1 MARTPLFRLL
11 RRGLAQAAPQVAPAS
26 TVRGASAGRIG
37 RRALLRAGALGG
49 AGLALGCRPS
59 VETRDPHDEGSGS
72 VVVVGA
78 GLAGLTCAHQ
88 LRRAGIRATVYEA
101 QERVGGRVFSGR
113 GLFAGDLVCELGAEL
128 VNSDHVVMRG
138 LCRELG
144 LALDD
149 YCEDVVGT
157 KEIFHVG
164 GERHTAESA
173 EDAFRHLA
181 AALERERTRL
191 GGFDL
196 SYRTTAPEAA
206 AIDRLSIAE
215 WLDAAEITGWFRTV
229 VDVAFTTELGR
240 ECDEQSAFNLLYLY
254 EPLLD
259 QGRHYSPV
267 GGSDER
273 FHVRGG
279 NDLVATRLAA
289 GLDGQLELGAR
300 LEAMSGG
307 DGDYTL
313 TFRRGASTFEVR
325 ASHVVLAVPFT
336 TLREVALRVELPA
349 VKRRAIAEL
358 AYGTNTKLM
367 MGFRERPWRTT
378 HDSNGV
384 VVSDLPFQT
393 SWEGSRLQS
402 AFLEPAARP
411 SDPTPRER
419 RRQATEPNQLRD
431 AGFLVAFTGGRVG
444 EGLTR
449 ERSGEALASFVA
461 ALDGVFPGVAA
472 ARDEHHAT
480 FHWPGFAWAKGSYA
494 CFAPGQFAAF
504 HGAEA
509 EPVGRLFFA
518 GEHTSDDFQGFMEG
532 AAESGVRAA
541 NEVAEALGRSSIA
554 SPAIDDTAGCA
565 A

>member
-1 MARTPLFRLL
+1 VARTPLFRLL
-11 RRGLAQAAPQVAPAS
+11 RRGLAHAASSSHVAP
-26 TVRGASAGRIG
+26 TSAGHIG

-49 AGLALGCRPS
+49 AGLALGCRPT
-59 VETRDPHDEGSGS
+59 VATRDARDENTS

-88 LRRAGIRATVYEA
+88 LRRVGIRATVYDA

-113 GLFAGDLVCELGAEL
+113 GLFAGELVCELGAEL

-144 LALDD
+144 LTLED
-149 YCEDVVGT
+149 YCDDAVGT

-164 GERHTAESA
+164 GERHTAQSA
-173 EDAFRHLA
+173 DEAFRHLA
-181 AALERERTRL
+181 TALERERARL
-191 GGFDL
+191 GSFDL
-196 SYRTTAPEAA
+196 SYRNATPEAA
-206 AIDRLSIAE
+206 AIDRMSIAE
-215 WLDAAEITGWFRTV
+215 WLDAAEVTGWFRTV

-240 ECDEQSAFNLLYLY
+240 ECDAQSAFNLLYLY
-254 EPLLD
+254 EPLLEP
-259 QGRHYSPV
+259 GRHFAPV

-273 FHVRGG
+273 FHVHGG

-289 GLDGQLELGAR
+289 GAGGSLELGAR
-300 LEAMSGG
+300 LEALSGG

-313 TFRRGASTFEVR
+313 TFRRDSASFEIR

-336 TLREVALRVELPA
+336 TLREVELRVELPA

-367 MGFRERPWRTT
+367 MGFRERPWRTA

-402 AFLEPAARP
+402 AFSEPAARP
-411 SDPTPRER
+411 NDPTPRER
-419 RRQATEPNQLRD
+419 RRPATEPNQSGD

-444 EGLTR
+444 EALTR
-449 ERSGEALASFVA
+449 ERSGEALARFVA
-461 ALDGVFPGVAA
+461 ALDTVFPGVAA

-509 EPVGRLFFA
+509 EPVGRIFFA
-518 GEHTSDDFQGFMEG
+518 GEHTSSDFQGFMEG

-541 NEVAEALGRSSIA
+541 NEVAEALGLSAIA
-554 SPAIDDTAGCA
+554 SPAVEDTAGCA

>member
-1 MARTPLFRLL
+1 
-11 RRGLAQAAPQVAPAS
+11 V
-26 TVRGASAGRIG
+26 
-37 RRALLRAGALGG
+37 
-49 AGLALGCRPS
+49 
-59 VETRDPHDEGSGS
+59 H
-72 VVVVGA
+72 
-78 GLAGLTCAHQ
+78 
-88 LRRAGIRATVYEA
+88 
-101 QERVGGRVFSGR
+101 
-113 GLFAGDLVCELGAEL
+113 
-128 VNSDHVVMRG
+128 
-138 LCRELG
+138 
-144 LALDD
+144 
-149 YCEDVVGT
+149 
-157 KEIFHVG
+157 
-164 GERHTAESA
+164 
-173 EDAFRHLA
+173 
-181 AALERERTRL
+181 
-191 GGFDL
+191 
-196 SYRTTAPEAA
+196 
-206 AIDRLSIAE
+206 
-215 WLDAAEITGWFRTV
+215 
-229 VDVAFTTELGR
+229 
-240 ECDEQSAFNLLYLY
+240 
-254 EPLLD
+254 
-259 QGRHYSPV
+259 
-267 GGSDER
+267 
-273 FHVRGG
+273 GG

-300 LEAMSGG
+300 LEALSGG

-336 TLREVALRVELPA
+336 TLRDVDLRVELPA

-378 HDSNGV
+378 HGSNGV

-393 SWEGSRLQS
+393 SWEGSRLQ
-402 AFLEPAARP
+402 AG
-411 SDPTPRER
+411 
-419 RRQATEPNQLRD
+419 D

-444 EGLTR
+444 ETLTR

-518 GEHTSDDFQGFMEG
+518 GEHTSSDFQGFMEG

-541 NEVAEALGRSSIA
+541 NEVAAVLGLGAIA
-554 SPAIDDTAGCA
+554 SPTIDDTAGCA

>member
-11 RRGLAQAAPQVAPAS
+11 RSGLARAAAS
-26 TVRGASAGRIG
+26 SNGTPNGTPEATPHVTTSGRIG
-37 RRALLRAGALGG
+37 RRALLRTGALGG
-49 AGLALGCRPS
+49 AGLALGCRPN
-59 VETRDPHDEGSGS
+59 VGTRDARDEGSAS

-88 LRRAGIRATVYEA
+88 LRRAGVRATVYEA

-113 GLFAGDLVCELGAEL
+113 GLFAGALVCELGAEL

-144 LALDD
+144 LTLED
-149 YCEDVVGT
+149 YCDDAVGT

-164 GERHTAESA
+164 GERHTAQSA
-173 EDAFRHLA
+173 DEAFRHLA
-181 AALERERTRL
+181 AALERARTRL
-191 GGFDL
+191 GSFDL
-196 SYRTTAPEAA
+196 SYRNAAPEAA
-206 AIDRLSIAE
+206 AIDRMSLAE
-215 WLDAAEITGWFRTV
+215 WLDAAEVTGWFRTV

-240 ECDEQSAFNLLYLY
+240 ECDAQSAFNLLYLY
-254 EPLLD
+254 EPLLEE
-259 QGRHYSPV
+259 GRHYAPV

-273 FHVRGG
+273 FHVHGG

-300 LEAMSGG
+300 LEALSGG

-313 TFRRGASTFEVR
+313 TFRRGASSFEVR

-336 TLREVALRVELPA
+336 TLRDVDLRVELPA

-367 MGFRERPWRTT
+367 MGFHERPWRTT
-378 HDSNGV
+378 HGSNGV

-393 SWEGSRLQS
+393 SWEGSRLQ
-402 AFLEPAARP
+402 AG
-411 SDPTPRER
+411 
-419 RRQATEPNQLRD
+419 D

-444 EGLTR
+444 ETLTR

-461 ALDGVFPGVAA
+461 ALDGVFPGVAS

-509 EPVGRLFFA
+509 ESVGRLFFA
-518 GEHTSDDFQGFMEG
+518 GEHTSSDFQGFMEG

-541 NEVAEALGRSSIA
+541 NEVAAALGLGAIA
-554 SPAIDDTAGCA
+554 SPTIDDTAGCA

>member
-1 MARTPLFRLL
+1 MARTPLFRFL
-11 RRGLAQAAPQVAPAS
+11 RRGLARAASASHVAPP
-26 TVRGASAGRIG
+26 SAGRLD
-37 RRALLRAGALGG
+37 RRAFLRAGAIGG
-49 AGLALGCRPS
+49 AGLALGCRPT
-59 VETRDPHDEGSGS
+59 VTTRDAHDEGSAS
-72 VVVVGA
+72 VVVVGG

-88 LRRAGIRATVYEA
+88 LRRVGIRATVYEA

-138 LCRELG
+138 LCRELD
-144 LALDD
+144 LALED
-149 YCEDVVGT
+149 YCDDAVGT

-164 GERHTAESA
+164 GRRHTAESA

-181 AALERERTRL
+181 AALERERARL
-191 GGFDL
+191 GGFAL
-196 SYRTTAPEAA
+196 SYRTATPEAA

-240 ECDEQSAFNLLYLY
+240 ECEAQSAFNLLYLY
-254 EPLLD
+254 EPLLEE
-259 QGRHYSPV
+259 GRHYAPV

-300 LEAMSGG
+300 LEALSGG

-336 TLREVALRVELPA
+336 TLREVDLRLELPA

-367 MGFRERPWRTT
+367 MGFRERPWRTA

-393 SWEGSRLQS
+393 SWEGSRLQ
-402 AFLEPAARP
+402 AG
-411 SDPTPRER
+411 
-419 RRQATEPNQLRD
+419 D

-449 ERSGEALASFVA
+449 ERSGEALARFVA

-541 NEVAEALGRSSIA
+541 NEVAEALGRSAIA
-554 SPAIDDTAGCA
+554 SPAIDDTAGCGA
-565 A
+565 

>member
-11 RRGLAQAAPQVAPAS
+11 RRGLARAAAS
-26 TVRGASAGRIG
+26 SNETPHGNPEGTPNVTAGRIG
-37 RRALLRAGALGG
+37 RRALLRAGAIGG
-49 AGLALGCRPS
+49 AGLALGCRPT
-59 VETRDPHDEGSGS
+59 VATRDARDESSS

-88 LRRAGIRATVYEA
+88 LQRAGVRPTVYEA

-144 LALDD
+144 LTLED
-149 YCEDVVGT
+149 YCDDAIAT

-164 GERHTAESA
+164 GERYTAENA
-173 EDAFRHLA
+173 HEAFRHLA
-181 AALERERTRL
+181 AALERERARL
-191 GGFDL
+191 GSFDL
-196 SYRTTAPEAA
+196 SHRNASPEAA
-206 AIDRLSIAE
+206 AIDRMSIAE

-240 ECDEQSAFNLLYLY
+240 ECDAQSAFNLLYLY
-254 EPLLD
+254 EPLLEE
-259 QGRHYSPV
+259 GRHYAPV

-273 FHVRGG
+273 FHVHGG

-289 GLDGQLELGAR
+289 ALEGSLELGAR
-300 LEAMSGG
+300 LEALSGG

-313 TFRRGASTFEVR
+313 AFRRGASTFEVR

-336 TLREVALRVELPA
+336 TLREVDLRVELPA

-378 HDSNGV
+378 HGSNGV

-402 AFLEPAARP
+402 AFSEPAARP
-411 SDPTPRER
+411 SDPTRG
-419 RRQATEPNQLRD
+419 QATEPNPSRD

-449 ERSGEALASFVA
+449 ERSSEAIASFVA

-472 ARDEHHAT
+472 ARDEHHAS

-518 GEHTSDDFQGFMEG
+518 GEHTSSEFQGFMEG

-541 NEVAEALGRSSIA
+541 NEVAAALGLGAIA